1 MVTFYNTVIQDKLR
15 KIEGFEKADI
25 TEGHLLCNSGDLVE
39 QCPHKDYET
48 TIRNLIGSFWCND
61 IDNTMFII
69 DINKWF
75 VTFLLALFI
84 VL

>member
-48 TIRNLIGSFWCND
+48 TIRNLIGSF
-61 IDNTMFII
+61 
-69 DINKWF
+69 
-75 VTFLLALFI
+75 
-84 VL
+84 